1 MSLLDKI
8 KKAGAELSDA
18 LTGTP
23 TLLREIK
30 GNSSDVSIYNLL
42 TPNWLAFLVR

>member
-30 GNSSDVSIYNLL
+30 EKAATRRKTIVLCEGEDKRV
-42 TPNWLAFLVR
+42 V